1 MPVVAYGDFGQVQ
14 ALHPTLLAIT
24 KGPYWGTWPTAWRSG
39 LAASIQPPAPG
50 AWTPPERLGVVVN
63 NLASM
68 VKRMEQM
75 RRSIEST
82 SLRAMGLAVAVDY
95 RTKPPT
101 VTYTKVA

>member
-1 MPVVAYGDFGQVQ
+1 M
-14 ALHPTLLAIT
+14 L
-24 KGPYWGTWPTAWRSG
+24 
-39 LAASIQPPAPG
+39 
-50 AWTPPERLGVVVN
+50 N

-75 RRSIEST
+75 RRALSPT
-82 SLRAMGLAVAVDY
+82 ALRTLGVQVAVDY